1 MNSTLTE
8 VSTPIQIQELTKTF
22 DDNAVLTGVDLEI
35 PTGAVVGLVGTN
47 GSGKSTLLKCLLGL
61 LKPSSGT
68 AHIFGEETGNLSAE
82 SKARLGYVPQEIRL
96 YPWMKV
102 KQIIDYTGSFY
113 ENWNEEWVGKLVER
127 WDLPLDHRIGPLS
140 TGQAQK
146 LALVLAMGH
155 QPELLV
161 LDEPVA
167 SLDPVGR
174 REFLRSLLE
183 TGSEQEQTVL
193 FSTHITSDLE
203 RIASHVAILKKGRID
218 FFGELDELKE
228 KFKRLRI
235 RAKELLPSDF
245 TVEGAVRTEVEGA
258 TALVSVTQVSDEL
271 IRQLKE
277 KYIAEVTVEDLNL
290 EEIFVELHDE
300 K

>member
-1 MNSTLTE
+1 MNSTLTTEISKTE
-8 VSTPIQIQELTKTF
+8 VSTPIQIQGLTKTF

-35 PTGAVVGLVGTN
+35 PAGAVVGLVGTN
-47 GSGKSTLLKCLLGL
+47 GSGKSTLIKCLLGL

-68 AHIFGEETGNLSAE
+68 AQIFGEETGNLSAE
-82 SKARLGYVPQEIRL
+82 AKARLGYVPQEIRL
-96 YPWMKV
+96 YPWMNV

-113 ENWNEEWVGKLVER
+113 ESWNTEWVDKLVER

-245 TVEGAVRTEVEGA
+245 AVEGAVRTEVKGQP
-258 TALVSVTQVSDEL
+258 LLFQ
-271 IRQLKE
+271 
-277 KYIAEVTVEDLNL
+277 
-290 EEIFVELHDE
+290 
-300 K
+300 